1 MGLGEIVLSF
11 ALPEAN
17 FFYFMFSDLSM
28 LAIIIVHVIKTICQS
43 KKQRGSAP
51 PAPLVLTAL
60 LERVA
65 SNLRLDIAS
74 ITFFNWPGV

>member
-28 LAIIIVHVIKTICQS
+28 LAIIIVHVICQS